1 MKKLMPISLVL
12 VFLALVLIEQVAAQ
26 QTIMPEAFD
35 QVSVTGNIEV
45 ILQRG
50 AENKVELQVEGM
62 PSDKISVKVQRGVL
76 RIRTLESWLYR
87 DETIRVQLTYQ
98 ELRGLQATAGA
109 QITAREAIETAQF
122 KVGSSSGAQVE
133 LEIQADKLEGDA
145 SEGGMLRLSGKAQS
159 QDVQVSTGGQYHA
172 FGLEAENTYI
182 RSNTGGQAEVVALQL
197 LEATANT
204 GGTITYK
211 GEPKTRHI
219 KTLLAGEVE
228 AY

>member
-12 VFLALVLIEQVAAQ
+12 FFLVLILIEQVAAQ

-45 ILQRG
+45 VLQQG

-62 PSDKISVKVQRGVL
+62 PTDKIAVKVQRGVL

-87 DETIRVQLTYQ
+87 DETIRVLLTYQ
-98 ELRGLQATAGA
+98 ELRGLQAAAGA
-109 QITAREAIETAQF
+109 QITAQEVIETAQF
-122 KVGSSSGAQVE
+122 KVGSSSGGQIELDIQV
-133 LEIQADKLEGDA
+133 DKLDGNA
-145 SEGGMLRLSGKAQS
+145 SEGGILRLSGKAQS
-159 QDVQVSTGGQYHA
+159 QDIQVSTGGQYHA
-172 FGLEAENTYI
+172 FDLEVEHTYV
-182 RSNTGGQAEVVALQL
+182 RSNTGGQAEVVAQKL

-204 GGTITYK
+204 GGTIVYK
-211 GEPKTRHI
+211 GTPKIRHI